1 MSRPA
6 GGEIPAVGAAPVH
19 AGRSRAAMVTP
30 RSVGASRL
38 GQVSRP
44 GTSSGS
50 RAGKESSLTLERG
63 LAVLQAVA
71 DSESEAP
78 TISDLATAIGA
89 SRAAV
94 YRLLVPLQERGLVR
108 REGSRVRLGLG
119 MLRLAARVLPQL
131 RTMAMPVLRTLAEE
145 LGATA
150 HLTVADGDEAQAV
163 AVVEPSW
170 TAYHVAYRVGTRH
183 PLHRGAAGRAMTLPA
198 SGPPWVSSSG
208 ELQQGAYGVSAPLRG
223 VPELRA
229 SVGVIALEPLDESR
243 VGLRVIAAAA
253 DLTAALTG

>member
-1 MSRPA
+1 
-6 GGEIPAVGAAPVH
+6 
-19 AGRSRAAMVTP
+19 MVTP

-38 GQVSRP
+38 GQVSRSNTP
-44 GTSSGS
+44 
-50 RAGKESSLTLERG
+50 RMGKESSLTLERG

-78 TISDLATAIGA
+78 TISDLAAAVGA

-94 YRLLVPLQERGLVR
+94 YRLLVPLAERGLVR

-119 MLRLAARVLPQL
+119 MLRLASRVLPQL
-131 RTMAMPVLRTLAEE
+131 RMVALPVLRALAEE
-145 LGATA
+145 IGATA
-150 HLTVADGDEAQAV
+150 HLTVADSDDAQAV

-183 PLHRGAAGRAMTLPA
+183 PLQRGAAGKAIALPVN
-198 SGPPWVSSSG
+198 GPAWAWSAG
-208 ELQQGAYGVSAPLRG
+208 ELQAGAFGVAAPVRG

-229 SVGVIALEPLDESR
+229 SIGVVSLDRLDESV
-243 VGLRVIAAAA
+243 VGPLAVRAAEDLAAA
-253 DLTAALTG
+253 LK

>member
-1 MSRPA
+1 
-6 GGEIPAVGAAPVH
+6 
-19 AGRSRAAMVTP
+19 MVNP

-38 GQVSRP
+38 GALARP
-44 GTSSGS
+44 GATRTPTHTS
-50 RAGKESSLTLERG
+50 RESSLTLERG

-119 MLRLAARVLPQL
+119 MLRLAARVVPQL
-131 RTMAMPVLRTLAEE
+131 RMVAAPMLHTLAEE
-145 LGATA
+145 VGATA
-150 HLTVADGDEAQAV
+150 HLTVAEGDQAQAI

-170 TAYHVAYRVGTRH
+170 TTYHVAYRVGSRH
-183 PLHRGAAGRAMTLPA
+183 PLERGAAGRAILLPA
-198 SGPPWVSSSG
+198 NGAPWVVSSG
-208 ELQQGAYGVSAPLRG
+208 ELQAGAFGIAAPVRG

-229 SVGVIALEPLDESR
+229 SIGVVALQKLVDGEIGPR
-243 VGLRVIAAAA
+243 VVRAAA
-253 DLTAALTG
+253 DLTEALR

>member
-1 MSRPA
+1 
-6 GGEIPAVGAAPVH
+6 V
-19 AGRSRAAMVTP
+19 VTP
-30 RSVGASRL
+30 RSVGATGL

-44 GTSSGS
+44 GTAAS

-78 TISDLATAIGA
+78 TISDLAVAIGA

-94 YRLLVPLQERGLVR
+94 YRLLVPLVERGLVR

-131 RTMAMPVLRTLAEE
+131 RMVAIPVLRSLAEE
-145 LGATA
+145 VGATA
-150 HLTVADGDEAQAV
+150 HLTVADSDAAQAV

-170 TAYHVAYRVGTRH
+170 TAYHVAYRVGARH
-183 PLHRGAAGRAMTLPA
+183 PLQRGAAGRAITLPLH
-198 SGPPWVSSSG
+198 GPSWVGSSG
-208 ELQQGAYGVSAPLRG
+208 ELQAGAFGVAAPVRG

-229 SVGVIALEPLDESR
+229 SVGVVSLAKLDDAVIGPR
-243 VGLRVIAAAA
+243 VVRAAA
-253 DLTAALTG
+253 DLTAALT